1 MGESLEW
8 NYCLYKKRLEFAL
21 PVSSNHVGYK
31 VVICKPRR
39 EPFPDVGVGFLKTKS
54 VISVTWSLVFC
65 YAAKAN

>member
-8 NYCLYKKRLEFAL
+8 NYCLYKKRLEFSL

-31 VVICKPRR
+31 VVICKPGR

-54 VISVTWSLVFC
+54 VV
-65 YAAKAN
+65 